1 MTEQEYIKK
10 IDAGECFS
18 ESEIKSLVY
27 DYDYEYKVVSGN
39 LGRWTQSMTTIVK
52 LCDRYFAIH
61 WERGLTEM
69 QEDDFWYSSIE
80 EVEPKERVITV
91 IDWFRTRDGVFMATS
106 SELND

>member
-39 LGRWTQSMTTIVK
+39 IGRWTQSMTTIVK

-69 QEDDFWYSSIE
+69 QEDDFLDKGLLKFYDSDPFHKAFIGEIISAY
-80 EVEPKERVITV
+80 KK
-91 IDWFRTRDGVFMATS
+91 A
-106 SELND
+106 

>member
-39 LGRWTQSMTTIVK
+39 IGRWT
-52 LCDRYFAIH
+52 
-61 WERGLTEM
+61 
-69 QEDDFWYSSIE
+69 
-80 EVEPKERVITV
+80 
-91 IDWFRTRDGVFMATS
+91 
-106 SELND
+106 